1 MIPLISR
8 NNMAG
13 RPEPLTKLDKNALHP
28 HEVAIFLD
36 FDGTLADIADDPA
49 AVAVPRQ
56 TIDALAR
63 LEKVTGGAVAIVT
76 GRPISEIDHF
86 LSPLNLPIAGV
97 HGLERRGAD
106 GSMSSV
112 PTDERALEG
121 VAESLERYRDR
132 NEGIFIE
139 RKQGSIALHYRKRP
153 ELEAAS
159 KTAVHEAVNGNA
171 GLHILNGKKV
181 IEIKAGKA
189 TKADALKAFLK
200 EPPFNGRIPLFA
212 GDDVTD
218 EDAFLAIADDR
229 GVSIKIGEGETAA
242 AYRADST
249 ESFRSWLY
257 SLAGMFEQQQL
268 TS

>member
-13 RPEPLTKLDKNALHP
+13 KPEPLKKLDKNALHP
-28 HEVAIFLD
+28 DSVAIFLD
-36 FDGTLADIADDPA
+36 FDGTLADIAEDPA

-63 LEKVTGGAVAIVT
+63 LEKLTGGAVAIVT
-76 GRPISEIDHF
+76 GRPIAEIDHF
-86 LSPLNLPIAGV
+86 LAPLNLPIAGV

-106 GSMSSV
+106 GSLSSV
-112 PTDERALEG
+112 PTDEEALES
-121 VAESLERYRDR
+121 VAGSLEEYRHD
-132 NEGIFIE
+132 NEGIFLE

-159 KTAVHEAVNGNA
+159 RTAVHDAVDGNT
-171 GLHILNGKKV
+171 GLHILNGKMV
-181 IEIKAGKA
+181 IEVKAGKA
-189 TKADALKAFLK
+189 TKADALKAFLSE
-200 EPPFNGRIPLFA
+200 EPFQGRIPLFA

-218 EDAFLAIADDR
+218 EDAFVAIRDDR
-229 GVSIKIGEGETAA
+229 GISIKIGDGKTAA

-249 ESFRSWLY
+249 ESFRSWLD
-257 SLAGMFEQQQL
+257 SLAGMFERNN
-268 TS
+268 